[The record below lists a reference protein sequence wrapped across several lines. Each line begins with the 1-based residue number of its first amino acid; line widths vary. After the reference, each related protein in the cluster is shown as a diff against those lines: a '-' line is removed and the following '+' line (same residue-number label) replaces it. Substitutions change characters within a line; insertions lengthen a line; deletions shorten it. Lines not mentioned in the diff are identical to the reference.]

1 MMKLIDFYKAL
12 NVPIIPLNSN
22 ISDMLHELNYDIS
35 YRNVDDYFIKKF
47 ATLSIDETVVDSN
60 MEQIDYEF
68 LANSVLYSNVDS
80 IRRIYEINKAV
91 YNPIENYDRYEELD
105 KVTVENIIGERNT
118 KNINDNLTTTST
130 NKSVGY
136 NSNELVITD
145 EQITESRGS
154 LNNGKVE
161 NTITIEQT
169 TDINVTSGNGENGK
183 ISNHIHGN
191 IGVTTATT
199 MLKEHEEFWKNYNI
213 FNYIIKMIFEY
224 ICIPIYE

>member
-1 MMKLIDFYKAL
+1 MKLIDFYKTL
-12 NVPIIPLNSN
+12 NTPIIPLNSN
-22 ISDMLHELNYDIS
+22 ISDILHDLNYDVS
-35 YRNVDDYFIKKF
+35 YRNVDDYFIKIF

-60 MEQIDYEF
+60 IDQVGYEF

-91 YNPIENYDRYEELD
+91 YNPIENYDRYEEMD
-105 KVTVENIIGERNT
+105 KVTVENIIGQRNT
-118 KNINDNLTTTST
+118 TSINDSLTTTST

-136 NSNELVITD
+136 NSNDLVITD
-145 EQITESRGS
+145 EQKTVNQGTHG
-154 LNNGKVE
+154 NGKIE
-161 NTITIEQT
+161 NSVTIGQT

-191 IGVTTATT
+191 IGVTTSTT

-213 FNYIIKMIFEY
+213 FNYIIKMIFDY
-224 ICIPIYE
+224 ICIPMYE